1 MQLNTILGCVLLIA
15 TASCAASEKKLGS
28 ESEPAE
34 RGDGSADQGEDGADD
49 GLDAAGASR
58 SEDAATPPELF
69 RDAGGA
75 RDQGDAGPFALPDA
89 AGCGNT
95 LHATVRDF
103 RAAHAD
109 FENPAFA
116 SQVALPGI
124 VKDELGPDD
133 KPVYASAGATRET
146 TGPKEFAEWYHDV
159 PGVNSTFM
167 LDITLIKSGASYV
180 YDSAAFFPL
189 DGKGVHESNDGAGN
203 PHNYHFTTEIHTQFE
218 YKGGE
223 LFTFVGDDDVWVFIN
238 KKLAIDLGGLHRALR
253 QSVDLDAS
261 AAKLGITRGQRYD
274 MDIFHAERM
283 AVESNFRIETTIDC
297 LIPVELL

>member
-1 MQLNTILGCVLLIA
+1 MQMTTFLGCVLLIA
-15 TASCAASEKKLGS
+15 TVSCADTEEKLGS
-28 ESEPAE
+28 ASAPAGQ
-34 RGDGSADQGEDGADD
+34 GDRAQDASDEDV
-49 GLDAAGASR
+49 DASG
-58 SEDAATPPELF
+58 DAATPSE
-69 RDAGGA
+69 
-75 RDQGDAGPFALPDA
+75 QSGDAGSARDEGDAGSFTLPDA
-89 AGCGNT
+89 ASCGNT

-124 VKDELGPDD
+124 VKDELGADD
-133 KPVYASAGATRET
+133 KPVYASTGATRET
-146 TGPKEFAEWYHDV
+146 TGPKEFAEWYNDV

-167 LDITLIKSGASYV
+167 LDITLIKTGPSFV
-180 YDSAAFFPL
+180 FDSAAFFPL

-203 PHNYHFTTEIHTQFE
+203 PHNYHFTTEIHTQFD

-223 LFTFVGDDDVWVFIN
+223 VFTFVGDDDVWVFIN

-261 AAKLGITRGQRYD
+261 ALKLGITRGQRYD